1 MGLNSS
7 KEVLVDFI
15 NYSIFGLVNESYFQ
29 DSLFLLEECGHSNPD
44 RCSVRS
50 LDVAL

>member
-1 MGLNSS
+1 MGLNSRS
-7 KEVLVDFI
+7 FRGFYQLFPFI
-15 NYSIFGLVNESYFQ
+15 NESYFQ